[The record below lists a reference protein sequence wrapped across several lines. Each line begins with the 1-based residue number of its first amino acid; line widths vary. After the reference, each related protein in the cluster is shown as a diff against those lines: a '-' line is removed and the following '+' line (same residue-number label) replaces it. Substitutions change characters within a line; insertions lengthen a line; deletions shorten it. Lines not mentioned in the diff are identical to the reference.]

1 MGVTT
6 LKKKIIKAVRN
17 LLILILISCAII
29 YIATVIFKAK
39 SPHDYGYVMI
49 AYGCI
54 LMLVGVGGSGLGN
67 NLSAQTSLGLTYQG
81 LKNTEYGKSKFSS
94 KNFKSILYCASVGMA
109 SIIGGLT
116 LLGK

>member
-1 MGVTT
+1 V
-6 LKKKIIKAVRN
+6 KKEIIKAVRS
-17 LLILILISCAII
+17 LLILIGVSCAII
-29 YIATVIFKAK
+29 YVIALLFKAD

-54 LMLVGVGGSGLGN
+54 LMLIGVGGSGLGN

-81 LKNTEYGKSKFSS
+81 LKNTEYGKSKFSG
-94 KNFKSILYCASVGMA
+94 KNFISILYSAAVGMT
-109 SIIGGLT
+109 SIVVGLI